1 MACARY
7 WTPRTIY
14 RAMNNAEKIAV
25 ELMRLQTEMRE
36 LERLTD
42 TRMKKIRRRMETLQA
57 LVKEK

>member
-1 MACARY
+1 
-7 WTPRTIY
+7 
-14 RAMNNAEKIAV
+14 MNNAEKIAV

-57 LVKEK
+57 LVKENKKILKLFENE